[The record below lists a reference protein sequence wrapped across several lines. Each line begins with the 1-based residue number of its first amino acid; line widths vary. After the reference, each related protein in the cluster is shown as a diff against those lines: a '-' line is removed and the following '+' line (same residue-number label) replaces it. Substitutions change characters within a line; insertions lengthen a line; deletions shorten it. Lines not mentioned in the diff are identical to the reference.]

1 MKWFLKSFF
10 FYPCCSGNDEVTVL
24 EVSWPDGTSL
34 TRALQPGEMNSVVE
48 VAYPKEGEA
57 MVLAND
63 TQVRRVD
70 PRHELW
76 TPVIFLSVSDN
87 EIISS
92 RTAYS
97 QRSVFIKSQLLHNKC
112 LFFQC
117 GKGFTV
123 KNGRC
128 AGKHC
133 FQLVFKCCFKKKS
146 HFVFLQYFFFPQVYK
161 ENHMKYKLLRKR
173 QRCYETDFKT
183 LIFFVIGCFHFLSSM
198 RNSNFFVFLIF
209 LLIFHNLLFT
219 T

>member
-133 FQLVFKCCFKKKS
+133 FQLVFKCCFKKKG
-146 HFVFLQYFFFPQVYK
+146 HILFF
-161 ENHMKYKLLRKR
+161 
-173 QRCYETDFKT
+173 
-183 LIFFVIGCFHFLSSM
+183 IFFLSTG
-198 RNSNFFVFLIF
+198 L
-209 LLIFHNLLFT
+209 
-219 T
+219 